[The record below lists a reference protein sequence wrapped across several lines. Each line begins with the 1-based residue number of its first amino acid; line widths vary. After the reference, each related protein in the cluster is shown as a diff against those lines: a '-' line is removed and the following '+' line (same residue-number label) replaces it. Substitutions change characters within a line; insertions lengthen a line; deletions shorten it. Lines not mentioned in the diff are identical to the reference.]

1 VRDSGQPRPN
11 GQDAVRAPEF
21 QEVSARQQESK
32 WRRRQWPTSFAVR
45 KYRTVWMRESVR
57 VQREEEAFY
66 DAGELRTVLPMGQP

>member
-1 VRDSGQPRPN
+1 VS
-11 GQDAVRAPEF
+11 APEF
-21 QEVSARQQESK
+21 HEFSARHQESK

-66 DAGELRTVLPMGQP
+66 DAGELRTDLPIQQP

>member
-1 VRDSGQPRPN
+1 M
-11 GQDAVRAPEF
+11 RACE
-21 QEVSARQQESK
+21 QESK

-66 DAGELRTVLPMGQP
+66 DAGELRTVLPMPPP